1 MRSFE
6 AMDDSVGITDSQR
19 RVRDAEIN
27 EAARR
32 EILRRDGRRD
42 LGENL
47 EQAAALIRASFE
59 LRDSFADAHR

>member
-1 MRSFE
+1 MSE
-6 AMDDSVGITDSQR
+6 APDDPR
-19 RVRDAEIN
+19 RTRDAASN

-47 EQAAALIRASFE
+47 EAAAELIKASFE
-59 LRDSFADAHR
+59 LRDAFAAARR